1 MGTVV
6 DPPQPKGTSLREL
19 DRLLLLLIV
28 LIAVQLGLAG
38 GFSLFWR
45 HLWLDEMYT
54 QRLVADPDLSHM
66 LVALRG
72 GVETHPPTFYLIVR
86 GSTGLM
92 GNAGETTLR
101 GFALLAVVVGLIGV
115 YLTLR
120 LTYPPLVALAAV
132 LALWSHPLVQRYAFE
147 ARTYGIWVAAVA
159 WFAYGLAA
167 ARFAGPRPA
176 ILVLLAITSVL
187 LCTLHYFGII
197 ALALMLGAHLWWLRS
212 FRWPVLLAAAA
223 GPVAL
228 LACTPF
234 LLGQRGAVTVATW
247 VKTPDLGD
255 VGRFLL
261 SVLMPRNL
269 LLVPLV
275 AGCWWLFRGRRMPP
289 PGSQPDLTV
298 VIGLA
303 SLAMLPLVLIVFS
316 VTVQSALVD
325 RYALPATAALAG
337 IAALLLA
344 PVSRPWLIA
353 LGALLAIS
361 TTLNLHDLAE
371 EYRARDRKTD
381 ALIAAI
387 RRETDGGVVV
397 FEEPHELHPVCR
409 YGPDLA
415 GRCFLL
421 DFEPGQFGP
430 TAPSRIFNRDLA
442 RRFAEYYGSPGLVS
456 WQHVKS
462 LPRWYLVSEGV
473 RELPPECYPGFVPR
487 RLDVGLYE
495 MLPIGGR

>member
-1 MGTVV
+1 M
-6 DPPQPKGTSLREL
+6 PKGTSLREV

-54 QRLVADPDLSHM
+54 QSLVADPDLSHM
-66 LVALRG
+66 LAALRG

-86 GSTGLM
+86 GFTGFM
-92 GNAGETTLR
+92 GNTGETTLR
-101 GFALLAVVVGLIGV
+101 GFALLAVGVGLIGV

-120 LTYPPLVALAAV
+120 LTYPPLVALTAV

-147 ARTYGIWVAAVA
+147 ARVYGIWLAAVA
-159 WFAYGLAA
+159 WFAYALAA

-197 ALALMLGAHLWWLRS
+197 ALALMLGAHLCWVRS
-212 FRWPVLLAAAA
+212 LRWPVLLAAAA
-223 GPVAL
+223 GPMAL

-234 LLGQRGAVTVATW
+234 LLGQREAVTVATW
-247 VKTPDLGD
+247 VKTPDLAD

-275 AGCWWLFRGRRMPP
+275 AGLWWVFQGRRMSSV
-289 PGSQPDLTV
+289 GSRRDLTG

-303 SLAMLPLVLIVFS
+303 SLALLPVALIVFS
-316 VTVQSALVD
+316 FTVQSALVD
-325 RYALPATAALAG
+325 RYALPATVALAA

-344 PVSRPWLIA
+344 PLSRPWL
-353 LGALLAIS
+353 LVLCALLAVS
-361 TTLNLHDLAE
+361 TTLNLHDLAA

-381 ALIAAI
+381 ALIGAI
-387 RRETDGGVVV
+387 RRETEGDVVV

-415 GRCFLL
+415 ERCFLL

-456 WQHVKS
+456 WDKLKA
-462 LPRWYLVSEGV
+462 LPRWYLVSEGAW
-473 RELPPECYPGFVPR
+473 ELPPERECYPGFVPR
-487 RLDVGLYE
+487 RLDMGLYE
-495 MLPIGGR
+495 MVPIEGQ